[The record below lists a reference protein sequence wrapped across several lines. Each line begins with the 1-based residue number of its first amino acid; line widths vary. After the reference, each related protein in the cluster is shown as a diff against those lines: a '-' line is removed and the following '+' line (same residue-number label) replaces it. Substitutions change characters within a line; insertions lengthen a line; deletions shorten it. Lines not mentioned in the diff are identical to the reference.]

1 MKKLLIISPHF
12 PPINGADMHRVRQS
26 LPYYREYGWEPTVV
40 CVDPVEVEAAQD
52 ELLLQSIPTRV
63 RIIRVGAFSTHI
75 TRKFGL
81 GSLGLRSLWFY
92 WCQVNQLL
100 QTEKFDLIF
109 FSTTQFPILVL
120 GNYWRKHFGIPYVVD
135 MQDPWYSDY
144 YLNKPKAEQPPKYW
158 FSYRLN
164 KWLEPIAM
172 RRVAAIIAVS
182 AAYNHTLCARY
193 PWLKPERCHTI
204 TFGAFEADIEIA
216 RQAPTTPLELAP
228 GQKSVVYVGRGGHDM
243 QRAIRLVFQAFQ
255 MGLTRQPEL
264 FSSLRFFFWGTS
276 YAPQG
281 QGKPTLAPVA
291 EEMGLGNYVQE
302 IPDRLPYFQALRL
315 LTEADLLL
323 IPGSDDPQYTAS
335 KIYPYILAKRPC
347 LSVFHEQSSAAA
359 ILQQVGSGPV
369 ITFND
374 NPDQD
379 ENQAES
385 LYRQWLMVLDEG
397 LRTPQINHT
406 AFAPH
411 LAQAKTR
418 AQVDV
423 FNQVVASNA

>member
-1 MKKLLIISPHF
+1 
-12 PPINGADMHRVRQS
+12 MHRVRQS
-26 LPYYREYGWEPTVV
+26 LPFFESLGWQPTVV
-40 CVDPVEVEAAQD
+40 AVNPNRVEMAQD
-52 ELLLQSIPTRV
+52 PLLSHTLPPGLRLIWANALSSRY
-63 RIIRVGAFSTHI
+63 
-75 TRKFGL
+75 TRKLGL
-81 GSLGLRSLWFY
+81 GSLALRALPYY
-92 WCQVNQLL
+92 WLTVNRLL
-100 QTEKFDLIF
+100 RREHFDLIY
-109 FSTTQFPILVL
+109 FSTTQFPVLVL
-120 GNYWRKHFGIPYVVD
+120 GAYWQRRFGVPYVVD

-216 RQAPTTPLELAP
+216 RQAPTTPLGLAP

-302 IPDRLPYFQALRL
+302 TPDRLPYFQALQL

-347 LSVFHEQSSAAA
+347 LSVFHEQSSAAT
-359 ILQQVGSGPV
+359 ILQQIKSGPV
-369 ITFND
+369 ITFSD

-397 LRTPQINHT
+397 LRPPQINHT